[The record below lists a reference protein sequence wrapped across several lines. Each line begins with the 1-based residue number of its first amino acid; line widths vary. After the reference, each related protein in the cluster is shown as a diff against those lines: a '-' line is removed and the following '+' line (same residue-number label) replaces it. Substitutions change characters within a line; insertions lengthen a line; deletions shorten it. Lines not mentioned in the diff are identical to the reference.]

1 MTPVVKTLP
10 DLPKVIGPSGL
21 RCSQANYSS
30 SCNYSVI
37 RHEWITVTCD
47 VTLTYVYY
55 AIINWDDV
63 DEYSRSFATLR
74 KVRQTLQS
82 KERTLDIPDTV
93 SRECFFIK
101 HE

>member
-1 MTPVVKTLP
+1 M
-10 DLPKVIGPSGL
+10 
-21 RCSQANYSS
+21 
-30 SCNYSVI
+30 
-37 RHEWITVTCD
+37 TCD

-63 DEYSRSFATLR
+63 DEHSRSFATLR
-74 KVRQTLQS
+74 KVRQTEQS